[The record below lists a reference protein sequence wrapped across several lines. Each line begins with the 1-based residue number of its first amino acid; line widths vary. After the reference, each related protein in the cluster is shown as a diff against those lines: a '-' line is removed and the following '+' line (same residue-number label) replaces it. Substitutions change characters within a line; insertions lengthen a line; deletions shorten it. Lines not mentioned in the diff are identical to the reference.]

1 MGIVHT
7 IPKQL
12 WNTDHPAIRKD
23 WLGPFTPNY
32 INNKPEGA
40 IWTSSAHR
48 QPSGGY
54 TSAWHDWCNENEWP
68 RKDFNVLLIPK
79 KTLTV
84 YEIDNQEDFL
94 ALRATSQKPFREL
107 TPHCA
112 SEKGVAYLASFQY
125 HAIDFAYYA
134 QNGLDGIHVTQ
145 NGLDAC
151 SIWAFGFDNTPAMGT
166 LSCWDIES
174 TCWFNMDWVES
185 FQIL

>member
-12 WNTDHPAIRKD
+12 WNTDHPAIRQD

-32 INNKPEGA
+32 ISNKPEGA
-40 IWTSSAHR
+40 LWTSSAHR
-48 QPSGGY
+48 KMDGGY
-54 TSAWHDWCNENEWP
+54 TSDWHNWCNENKWP
-68 RKDFNVLLIPK
+68 KKDFDVLLIPK

-84 YEIDNQEDFL
+84 YEIDSQEDFL
-94 ALRATSQKPFREL
+94 ALRATSQKPFGEL
-107 TPHCA
+107 KSECA
-112 SEKGVAYLASFQY
+112 SERGVAYLASFQY

-134 QNGLDGIHVTQ
+134 QTGLDGIHVTQ

-151 SIWAFGFDNTPAMGT
+151 SIWAFGFDNTPAMGN

>member
-1 MGIVHT
+1 M
-7 IPKQL
+7 P
-12 WNTDHPAIRKD
+12 
-23 WLGPFTPNY
+23 
-32 INNKPEGA
+32 
-40 IWTSSAHR
+40 
-48 QPSGGY
+48 
-54 TSAWHDWCNENEWP
+54 
-68 RKDFNVLLIPK
+68 
-79 KTLTV
+79 
-84 YEIDNQEDFL
+84 DFL

-107 TPHCA
+107 TPQCA